1 MEIGH
6 TNIIGYSDEDWAGDR
21 RSTSASCILIGGNLV
36 SWKSKNLTV
45 VARSSTKVEYR
56 A

>member
-1 MEIGH
+1 MEIGQ
-6 TNIIGYSDEDWAGDR
+6 TNILGYLDIDWAGDR
-21 RSTSASCILIGGNLV
+21 RSTSASCVLIGDNLV

-45 VARSSTKVEYR
+45 VARSSTEVEYR